1 MKANFYIIIGIVF
14 LILTWL
20 FTGLF
25 RDYEF
30 YELSIF
36 GKHRPTLKIYFYSPA
51 GQSDLTLKD
60 LSLDKQNE
68 ERAFQEFVLKQD
80 QQNNSTPKLW
90 YLPLILI
97 QLTLTFMTFG
107 FYRLRL
113 SFNFQKWQL
122 PTHFLTTLI
131 LTTFIIGL
139 ILFLDKIVWTILLM
153 CLIFLGNY
161 FVISLLIK
169 KQRVLTLKTI

>member
-1 MKANFYIIIGIVF
+1 MKANFYILPGIVF

-25 RDYEF
+25 RDDEF

-36 GKHRPTLKIYFYSPA
+36 GKQRPTFKIYFYSPT

-60 LSLDKQNE
+60 LSPDKQYE
-68 ERAFQEFVLKQD
+68 ERAFQEFVLEQD

-90 YLPLILI
+90 YLPPILI
-97 QLTLTFMTFG
+97 QLTLTFMTLG
-107 FYRLRL
+107 FYRLKV

-122 PTHFLTTLI
+122 PTHFLINLL
-131 LTTFIIGL
+131 LTTFGVAL
-139 ILFLDKIVWTILLM
+139 TLSLDKTVWTILLM
-153 CLIFLGNY
+153 FLIFLSNY
-161 FVISLLIK
+161 VVISLLTIR
-169 KQRVLTLKTI
+169 QRL